1 MNTPMQE
8 LIEQLKEL
16 KAYIAVTHGLERSLP
31 YQTAI
36 DYAETM
42 LEQEKDTMKS
52 CIVMGMEFIPVDPNN
67 YNEDAEEVY
76 NETFNT
82 QPKMDELTQLRKL
95 AGLLQSAW
103 HNGNWK
109 AETYNEREMEK
120 IMTEQGYWPALPNPN
135 QVRKDKLLTVNTSV
149 KINKQ
154 EILNQL
160 NQHIKACSEAS
171 LADAVMAFH
180 EAIKLV
186 EQLDENEKQG
196 PEVRWK
202 PQPGEFIL
210 VRDHD
215 SAEWKVLRF
224 MQMARDGKGVVGQ
237 TPSGDKFT
245 WSQYKRIDKAI
256 LDILYKTF
264 NTKEK

>member
-8 LIEQLKEL
+8 LIDSVGNMAQGLDADEL
-16 KAYIAVTHGLERSLP
+16 YDYFVEKAT
-31 YQTAI
+31 Q
-36 DYAETM
+36 M
-42 LEQEKDTMKS
+42 LEKEKEAIK
-52 CIVMGMEFIPVDPNN
+52 
-67 YNEDAEEVY
+67 DAY
-76 NETFNT
+76 
-82 QPKMDELTQLRKL
+82 D
-95 AGLLQSAW
+95 AGLFDGSMEDVDNRLY
-103 HNGNWK
+103 K
-109 AETYNEREMEK
+109 DYYNK
-120 IMTEQGYWPALPNPN
+120 TFS
-135 QVRKDKLLTVNTSV
+135 TSV
-149 KINKQ
+149 EMNKQ

-160 NQHIKACSEAS
+160 HQHIKACSAAS
-171 LADAVMAFH
+171 LSDAVMAFH

-237 TPSGDKFT
+237 TLSGDKFT

>member
-16 KAYIAVTHGLERSLP
+16 KAYTAVTHGLERSLP

-42 LEQEKDTMKS
+42 LEQEKESIK
-52 CIVMGMEFIPVDPNN
+52 
-67 YNEDAEEVY
+67 DAY
-76 NETFNT
+76 
-82 QPKMDELTQLRKL
+82 D
-95 AGLLQSAW
+95 AGLFDGSMEDVDNRLY
-103 HNGNWK
+103 K
-109 AETYNEREMEK
+109 DYYN
-120 IMTEQGYWPALPNPN
+120 T
-135 QVRKDKLLTVNTSV
+135 TFSTSV
-149 KINKQ
+149 EMNKQ

-160 NQHIKACSEAS
+160 HQHIKACSEAS

-186 EQLDENEKQG
+186 EQLDEKQG

-210 VRDHD
+210 VRDYD
-215 SAEWKVLRF
+215 SEGWI
-224 MQMARDGKGVVGQ
+224 ARKFVKMNPNGIGVICEGRVFSYEI
-237 TPSGDKFT
+237 PFP
-245 WSQYKRIDKAI
+245 QYKRIA
-256 LDILYKTF
+256 
-264 NTKEK
+264 

>member
-42 LEQEKDTMKS
+42 LEQEKETIK
-52 CIVMGMEFIPVDPNN
+52 
-67 YNEDAEEVY
+67 DAY
-76 NETFNT
+76 
-82 QPKMDELTQLRKL
+82 D
-95 AGLLQSAW
+95 AGLFDGS
-103 HNGNWK
+103 
-109 AETYNEREMEK
+109 MEDVDNRL
-120 IMTEQGYWPALPNPN
+120 Y
-135 QVRKDKLLTVNTSV
+135 KDYYSKTFSTSV
-149 KINKQ
+149 EMNKQ

-160 NQHIKACSEAS
+160 HQHINACSEAS

-186 EQLDENEKQG
+186 EQLDENE
-196 PEVRWK
+196 
-202 PQPGEFIL
+202 
-210 VRDHD
+210 
-215 SAEWKVLRF
+215 
-224 MQMARDGKGVVGQ
+224 
-237 TPSGDKFT
+237 
-245 WSQYKRIDKAI
+245 
-256 LDILYKTF
+256 TF

>member
-8 LIEQLKEL
+8 LIDSVGNMAQGLDADEL
-16 KAYIAVTHGLERSLP
+16 YDYFVEKAT
-31 YQTAI
+31 Q
-36 DYAETM
+36 M
-42 LEQEKDTMKS
+42 LEKEKEAIK
-52 CIVMGMEFIPVDPNN
+52 
-67 YNEDAEEVY
+67 DAY
-76 NETFNT
+76 
-82 QPKMDELTQLRKL
+82 D
-95 AGLLQSAW
+95 AGLFDGSMEDVDNRLY
-103 HNGNWK
+103 K
-109 AETYNEREMEK
+109 DYYNK
-120 IMTEQGYWPALPNPN
+120 TFS
-135 QVRKDKLLTVNTSV
+135 TSV
-149 KINKQ
+149 EMNKQ

-160 NQHIKACSEAS
+160 HQHIKACSAAS
-171 LADAVMAFH
+171 LSDAVMAFH

-237 TPSGDKFT
+237 TLSGDKFT

-256 LDILYKTF
+256 LDILYITF
-264 NTKEK
+264 NTKKK

>member
-16 KAYIAVTHGLERSLP
+16 KAYTAVTHGLERSLP

-42 LEQEKDTMKS
+42 LEQEKETIKDAYDAGLFDGS
-52 CIVMGMEFIPVDPNN
+52 MEDVDNRLYKDY
-67 YNEDAEEVY
+67 YNK
-76 NETFNT
+76 TFNT
-82 QPKMDELTQLRKL
+82 
-95 AGLLQSAW
+95 SV
-103 HNGNWK
+103 
-109 AETYNEREMEK
+109 EM
-120 IMTEQGYWPALPNPN
+120 
-135 QVRKDKLLTVNTSV
+135 
-149 KINKQ
+149 NKQ

-160 NQHIKACSEAS
+160 HQHIKACSAAS
-171 LADAVMAFH
+171 LSDAVMAFH

-186 EQLDENEKQG
+186 EQLDEKQG

-224 MQMARDGKGVVGQ
+224 MLMARDGKGVVGQ
-237 TPSGDKFT
+237 TLSGDKFT
-245 WSQYKRIDKAI
+245 WLQYKRIDKAI